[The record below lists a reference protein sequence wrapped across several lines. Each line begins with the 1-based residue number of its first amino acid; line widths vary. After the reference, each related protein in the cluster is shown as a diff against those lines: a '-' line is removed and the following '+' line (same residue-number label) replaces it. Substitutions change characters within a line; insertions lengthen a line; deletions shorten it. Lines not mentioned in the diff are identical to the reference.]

1 MYNREYTVY
10 IIYSPI
16 GTIVLP
22 EGKSTAVLTIQIR
35 ADNIPELEETFVV
48 TLVSAGEKHQQI
60 NGGSSSIYV
69 TIRASDTPGGT
80 ISLSHSSVGP
90 FIVHERTNDSV
101 ALTLIRTG
109 AMLTT
114 EIVNYMIT
122 SNGPSDFYASGF
134 VVINANE
141 ASTVFL
147 IIPLGDDIPEL
158 QEEFNI
164 TIYKVSFNVSNA
176 VNSVSTSASNAFS

>member
-1 MYNREYTVY
+1 MY
-10 IIYSPI
+10 
-16 GTIVLP
+16 
-22 EGKSTAVLTIQIR
+22 
-35 ADNIPELEETFVV
+35 
-48 TLVSAGEKHQQI
+48 
-60 NGGSSSIYV
+60 
-69 TIRASDTPGGT
+69 
-80 ISLSHSSVGP
+80 
-90 FIVHERTNDSV
+90 ERTNDSV

-158 QEEFNI
+158 
-164 TIYKVSFNVSNA
+164 KK
-176 VNSVSTSASNAFS
+176 NSISRSIK

>member
-1 MYNREYTVY
+1 
-10 IIYSPI
+10 
-16 GTIVLP
+16 
-22 EGKSTAVLTIQIR
+22 
-35 ADNIPELEETFVV
+35 
-48 TLVSAGEKHQQI
+48 
-60 NGGSSSIYV
+60 
-69 TIRASDTPGGT
+69 
-80 ISLSHSSVGP
+80 
-90 FIVHERTNDSV
+90 
-101 ALTLIRTG
+101 
-109 AMLTT
+109 MLTT

-122 SNGPSDFYASGF
+122 SNGPSDFHASGF

-176 VNSVSTSASNAFS
+176 VNSVSTSVSNAFPKTCFSPLKLWNLGMIDIDLMA